1 MVLVLGDEFE
11 LGTALGNNTM
21 NSVVG
26 ILLTK
31 ELGTELVV
39 VIGPSLSLLLGF
51 GLSKLGF

>member
-11 LGTALGNNTM
+11 LGTALGNDTM

-31 ELGTELVV
+31 ELGSGLIA
-39 VIGPSLSLLLGF
+39 IGPSLSLLLGF
-51 GLSKLGF
+51 GLSKIGF